1 MSNESENEKN
11 KLNAP
16 EEQNELNE
24 QAEQTEQVEE
34 SEQSEETEQKNKKV
48 KWLDTPGMRGTRLF
62 TFDGETVYNLF
73 SDYPSKLTKE
83 EKEIFDAEEPYWAE
97 FFSGR
102 E

>member
-1 MSNESENEKN
+1 MSNESDNEKN
-11 KLNAP
+11 EMNAP
-16 EEQNELNE
+16 EEQNE
-24 QAEQTEQVEE
+24 QTEQLEE
-34 SEQSEETEQKNKKV
+34 SEQKEKKV

-73 SDYPSKLTKE
+73 SDYPSKLSKE

>member
-1 MSNESENEKN
+1 MSNESDNEKN
-11 KLNAP
+11 EMNAP
-16 EEQNELNE
+16 DELNE
-24 QAEQTEQVEE
+24 QTEQSEQFEE
-34 SEQSEETEQKNKKV
+34 SEQKEKKV

-73 SDYPSKLTKE
+73 SDYPSKLSKE

>member
-11 KLNAP
+11 ELNAP
-16 EEQNELNE
+16 EEQNE
-24 QAEQTEQVEE
+24 QTEQLEE
-34 SEQSEETEQKNKKV
+34 SEQKEKKV

-73 SDYPSKLTKE
+73 SDYPSKLSKE